1 MSARG
6 DDAPPARATGAATGD
21 RAAALEIRRM
31 TVSYGARPVLWD
43 VDARFPAGRLSAIVG
58 PNGAGKSTLL
68 KAALGLIPAD
78 AGQTLIEGSPVGAA
92 RDRVAYV
99 PQRDAVDWDFP
110 ITVREVV
117 EMGRYAPTGWFRR
130 VPRRDAALVDD
141 CLDRVGMADYRRRQ
155 IGQLSGGQRQR
166 VFIAR
171 ALAQQ
176 APLLLMDEPFAGVDA
191 RTEASILALLAD
203 LRDEG
208 RSIVVVHHDLGTVRG
223 AFDHALLLNVRTI
236 AQGPVDEVITQ
247 ETLARAY
254 GAGADALGADAGEML
269 SWAG

>member
-1 MSARG
+1 
-6 DDAPPARATGAATGD
+6 GAQVRPIPETTP
-21 RAAALEIRRM
+21 ALEVRRLP
-31 TVSYGARPVLWD
+31 VSYGSRPVLWD
-43 VDARFPAGRLSAIVG
+43 VDARFPAGAMSAVVG

-68 KAALGLIPAD
+68 KAALGLIPSD
-78 AGQTLIEGSPVGAA
+78 AGQALVHGRPVRAN

-117 EMGRYAPTGWFRR
+117 EMGRYAATGWLRR
-130 VPRRDAALVDD
+130 VGRSQAALVDA
-141 CLDRVGMADYRRRQ
+141 CLQRVGMASFAGRQ
-155 IGQLSGGQRQR
+155 IGELSGGQRQR

-176 APLLLMDEPFAGVDA
+176 APVMLLDEPFAGVDA
-191 RTEASILALLAD
+191 RTEASILELMHE

-208 RSIVVVHHDLGTVRG
+208 SSMIVVHHDLGTVRS
-223 AFDHALLLNVRTI
+223 AFDWALLLNVR
-236 AQGPVDEVITQ
+236 AVAAGPVGEALTPANVR
-247 ETLARAY
+247 RAY
-254 GAGADALGADAGEML
+254 GAAVRSQDETNA